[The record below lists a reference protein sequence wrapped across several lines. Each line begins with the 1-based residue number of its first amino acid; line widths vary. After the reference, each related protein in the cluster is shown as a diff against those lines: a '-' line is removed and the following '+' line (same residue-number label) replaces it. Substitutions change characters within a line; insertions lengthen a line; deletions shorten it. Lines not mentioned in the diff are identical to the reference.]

1 MSLDGMRY
9 GRTILC
15 AKVFFF
21 FLNIQKE
28 FLKQLLLKL
37 EQRIIWIFLYQFLID
52 ATFLVEMIYTGGL
65 LQSQD
70 PVK

>member
-1 MSLDGMRY
+1 MAWDMEEPFFVLS
-9 GRTILC
+9 
-15 AKVFFF
+15 FFF

-37 EQRIIWIFLYQFLID
+37 EQRIIWIILYQFLID
-52 ATFLVEMIYTGGL
+52 ATFLVEMIYIGGL
-65 LQSQD
+65 HQSQD

>member
-1 MSLDGMRY
+1 MAWDMEEPFFVLRF
-9 GRTILC
+9 
-15 AKVFFF
+15 FFF